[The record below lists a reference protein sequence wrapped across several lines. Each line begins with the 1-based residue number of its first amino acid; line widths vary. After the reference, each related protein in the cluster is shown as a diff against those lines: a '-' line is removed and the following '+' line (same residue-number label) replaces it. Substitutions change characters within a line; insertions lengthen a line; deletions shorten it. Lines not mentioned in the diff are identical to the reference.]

1 MEAIKKDP
9 LEIYLEGLE
18 KKVDEILK
26 RVEIPKEVFR
36 ADEAAEYLCISYYA
50 LQQLARIGEIRYAMN
65 GNIRLFKKEWLD
77 EWMEKGGTR

>member
-9 LEIYLEGLE
+9 LEIYLDGLE

-26 RVEIPKEVFR
+26 RVETPKEVFKPK
-36 ADEAAEYLCISYYA
+36 EAAAYLCIGYDT
-50 LQQLARIGEIRYAMN
+50 LQQLARIGEIRCAMN
-65 GNIRLFKKEWLD
+65 GSARLFKKEWLD